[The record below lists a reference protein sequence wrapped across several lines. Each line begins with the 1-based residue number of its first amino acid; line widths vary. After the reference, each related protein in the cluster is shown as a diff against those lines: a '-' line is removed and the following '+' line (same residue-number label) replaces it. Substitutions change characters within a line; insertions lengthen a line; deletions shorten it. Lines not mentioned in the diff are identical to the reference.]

1 MDFDSYRKWGGK
13 DPRSKIANE
22 ANILLEGVKCEIDR
36 LPCRIEV
43 PATLNI
49 WVGWAPES
57 DDLPAISRPEGRGR
71 VVVIGWDVEPSIASV
86 WGGIFGDEGLE
97 VRSVTFEA
105 LRMRNPDTAAA
116 LSTVKFLNDAY

>member
-1 MDFDSYRKWGGK
+1 MWNEMIFIRKRPKIRRNHRNRGTAIFLDFDSYRKWGGK

-57 DDLPAISRPEGRGR
+57 DDLPASSRPEGRGR

-86 WGGIFGDEGLE
+86 WGGIFGDEGL
-97 VRSVTFEA
+97 
-105 LRMRNPDTAAA
+105 
-116 LSTVKFLNDAY
+116 